1 MIYLIRG
8 LPGSGKSSYAKG
20 LNCYHLEADMFL
32 IRDGVYSFDYD
43 RIGDA
48 HNWCL
53 DSFKNAVDMG
63 VTDIVVSNTF
73 IRRKDI
79 LPYIEYINGL
89 KYRVIRMT
97 NDYGDI
103 HNVPKDILFRMKER
117 FEDIDDEILL
127 R

>member
-20 LNCYHLEADMFL
+20 LNCYHLEADMFH